1 MEVVCSKS
9 YSTSVADDRLM
20 KNVLCESHT
29 RTLCRSQ
36 YVPRQCP
43 QTRARLCNLRNS
55 KLFPKRRQVICGLTL
70 RVNLLEENV
79 TSGCHGIMVHL
90 LSSADPGI
98 CQPISARPGA
108 LPVALLGISSPAAAG
123 SHNSFQPH
131 QLTVPILH
139 WRPIHDQI
147 GKQLSQALAVDKGS
161 SLQRLPHPSPTLGL
175 SDATSLVH
183 LFLHLVSPSRVK
195 HSFCLFHTPFCHH
208 TVLNSLSAHLY
219 HPVAYPG
226 GYHDFL
232 CTLRHQQESGI

>member
-1 MEVVCSKS
+1 MRLFVQIIHLIVRIPRMEVVCSKS

-20 KNVLCESHT
+20 KNVLCESHI
-29 RTLCRSQ
+29 RTLCCSQ

-43 QTRARLCNLRNS
+43 QTRARLYNLRNS
-55 KLFPKRRQVICGLTL
+55 KLFPKGRQVICGLTL

-98 CQPISARPGA
+98 CPPISARPGA

-139 WRPIHDQI
+139 
-147 GKQLSQALAVDKGS
+147 
-161 SLQRLPHPSPTLGL
+161 
-175 SDATSLVH
+175 
-183 LFLHLVSPSRVK
+183 
-195 HSFCLFHTPFCHH
+195 
-208 TVLNSLSAHLY
+208 
-219 HPVAYPG
+219 
-226 GYHDFL
+226 
-232 CTLRHQQESGI
+232 